1 MFDYAGTLSACGR
14 GDRAALKA
22 LYEQEAG
29 RMISV
34 AQRIVRRR
42 ELAEEVVQ
50 DSFVQ
55 IWRNAGRFDPQ
66 LGSAKGWVYTILR
79 NRALNLIR
87 DGAREDLIDINTLER
102 TRDDDADI
110 EDAFERLSE
119 NSALR
124 RCLEALEVE
133 KRRSL
138 LLSYVSGYSH
148 GEIAALLHVP
158 VGTAK
163 SWVRRGLL
171 AIRDCM
177 A

>member
-1 MFDYAGTLSACGR
+1 MFDYAGTLKSCAR
-14 GDRAALKA
+14 QDRAALKM
-22 LYEQEAG
+22 LYNQEAG

-50 DSFVQ
+50 DTFVQ
-55 IWRNAGRFDPQ
+55 IWHKAQSFDEE
-66 LGSAKGWVYTILR
+66 LGSGQAWIYTILR

-87 DGAREDLIDINTLER
+87 DGAREDLIDTDALKE
-102 TRDDDADI
+102 TRDEDANV
-110 EDAFERLSE
+110 EDAFHRLSE

-138 LLSYVSGYSH
+138 LLSYVAGYSH
-148 GEIAALLHVP
+148 GEIAALLRVP

>member
-1 MFDYAGTLSACGR
+1 MFDYAGMLKACAR
-14 GDRAALKA
+14 DDRAALRT
-22 LYEQEAG
+22 LYDQEAG

-50 DSFVQ
+50 DAFMQ
-55 IWRNAGRFDPQ
+55 IWRKAGSFDEE
-66 LGSAKGWVYTILR
+66 LGSAQAWIYTILR

-87 DGAREDLIDINTLER
+87 DGAREDLIDADALER
-102 TRDDDADI
+102 TRDGDADI
-110 EDAFERLSE
+110 EDAFHRLSE
-119 NSALR
+119 SSALR

-133 KRRSL
+133 KRKSL
-138 LLSYVSGYSH
+138 LLSYVAGYSH
-148 GEIAALLHVP
+148 GEIAAMLRVP